1 MDNEI
6 TAQELIEEIV
16 NTFSDYDNENK
27 YIGIL
32 NFMTLLIR
40 AAKLLD
46 EQDKELTMLYSQYME
61 SR

>member
-16 NTFSDYDNENK
+16 NTFSDYDNEDK
-27 YIGIL
+27 CIGIL

-40 AAKLLD
+40 SAKLLD
-46 EQDKELTMLYSQYME
+46 EQDKELTMLYDQY
-61 SR
+61 RDN